1 MSSGFAD
8 LLAGAAA
15 VAFALAVTARAQ
27 DGNYSRDRVLAHLSH
42 MQGSQRGMWNV
53 TAGEG
58 EFLSNL
64 ARKLNAKRVLEIG
77 TSNGYSGIWLLLA
90 LKDTGGKLITL
101 EIDKRRHS
109 LATANFRA
117 VGLSELVEARLGDA
131 LEETP
136 KVEGPLDL
144 VFIDASK
151 HDYIEY
157 LRMVLPKVRT
167 GGAIVAHNV
176 HDMPHAMRDFLDEI
190 KNSPALKTEF
200 VSAGPGGFS
209 VSYRK

>member
-1 MSSGFAD
+1 MTSG
-8 LLAGAAA
+8 LANFLMTAASAAMVLA
-15 VAFALAVTARAQ
+15 VAAFAQ
-27 DGNYSRDRVLAHLSH
+27 DGSHSRDRVLAHLGQ
-42 MQGSQRGMWNV
+42 MQESQRGMWNV

-90 LKDTGGKLITL
+90 LKETGGRLITI
-101 EIDKRRHS
+101 EIDRRRHS
-109 LATANFRA
+109 LATANFQA
-117 VGLSELVEARLGDA
+117 AGLSELVEARLGDA

-176 HDMPHAMRDFLDEI
+176 HDMPHAMRDFLNEI